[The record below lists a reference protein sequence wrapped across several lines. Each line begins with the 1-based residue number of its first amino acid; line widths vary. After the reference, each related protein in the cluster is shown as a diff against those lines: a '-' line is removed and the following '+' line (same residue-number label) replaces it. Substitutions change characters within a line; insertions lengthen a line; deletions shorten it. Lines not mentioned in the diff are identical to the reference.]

1 MRAGDH
7 HPDFAAEGF
16 LDGITD
22 ADARAQRL
30 ELLRW
35 LHDEGFALEELHR
48 ADRRGVLIFLAAERE
63 VGGEPRY
70 THQQIAEQSGVDL
83 ELLVRL
89 RRAQG
94 FPVPSETAVE
104 LTEVDL
110 DAARIS
116 REWVRL
122 GLTPEQM
129 VQTSRAIGS
138 GLSQAAEAM
147 RSVLME
153 VVVEPGSTERQLAE
167 SYTEAVHEVMPLV
180 GPMVVQMV
188 TQHLR
193 NMVQTEV
200 VGALELAAGR
210 PPGALDLNVAF
221 ADLVGFTRLGEEIP
235 PEELGAVAER
245 LVDLAADVLPP
256 SVRLVKTIGDAVML
270 TSLHAEP
277 IVESGLALIDAVE
290 QAGEAFPQVRV
301 GVAHGAAVPRGGDVY
316 GRAVNLASRVTTIAR
331 AGSILATREVRDDA
345 RDAFRWSSA
354 GARRIKGLPD
364 PVPLYRAR
372 RIETPAA

>member
-1 MRAGDH
+1 MRAGDD

-16 LDGITD
+16 LDAISD
-22 ADARAQRL
+22 DEARAQRL

-70 THQQIAEQSGVDL
+70 THRQIAEQSGVDL

-94 FPVPSETAVE
+94 FPVPPEAAVE
-104 LTEVDL
+104 LTQVDL

-270 TSLHAEP
+270 TSLQSEP
-277 IVESGLALIDAVE
+277 IVASGLALIDAVE

-316 GRAVNLASRVTTIAR
+316 GRAVNLASRVTAIAR
-331 AGSILATREVRDDA
+331 AGSVLATREVRDGA

-372 RIETPAA
+372 RVETPAA